1 MKWTQ
6 QDLDNYHAAMRKMQ
20 DKTPQKAH
28 KRATLNEKEQLHPT
42 VAKLK
47 GIVKGQLFTI
57 LGQVPAKSNS
67 YRIGG
72 KSFYKSREVILY
84 ECSFIAQCKELN
96 RNIQGEFELHMDV
109 YFRSKRSDI
118 DNCLKV
124 VMDSMEKGKVFKNDN
139 QCVHLNIRKFV
150 DKTNPRIEYQI
161 IEK

>member
-1 MKWTQ
+1 MRWTQ
-6 QDLDNYHAAMRKMQ
+6 QDLDNYHAAMARM
-20 DKTPQKAH
+20 KTPKKSH
-28 KRATLNEKEQLHPT
+28 KHDKIKEFFTPT
-42 VAKLK
+42 KENGFK
-47 GIVKGQLFTI
+47 YIVF
-57 LGQVPAKSNS
+57 GQVPAKSNS
-67 YRIGG
+67 YRIAG
-72 KSFYKSREVILY
+72 KSFYKSREVVLY

-124 VMDSMEKGKVFKNDN
+124 VLDAMQKGKVFKNDN